1 MRSCLPNANK
11 TCSCNHVHSRTGH
24 LGPLNPCFQAL
35 AIILGSEFV
44 PFGVRTVLWTNT
56 TSSLWG
62 PDMWKQ
68 LGCGP
73 GWAQRQSRAL
83 IVVTNLALWL
93 NAMCVCSARSSF
105 KVPYTGAW
113 VGFGETG
120 IAEGCHP
127 DCRGNFPFLVTLPP
141 PPQALDPNPVSAPL
155 FRSHPSIMVPLTPL
169 INLPLHLH
177 SSISRPLHQPHP
189 VLKA

>member
-1 MRSCLPNANK
+1 MRFCPPNANK

-62 PDMWKQ
+62 LDMWKQ
-68 LGCGP
+68 LRRGP

-93 NAMCVCSARSSF
+93 NPMCLCSACSSF

-127 DCRGNFPFLVTLPP
+127 DCRGNFPGNSSTPSSSSGPQPCLCSSLPVP
-141 PPQALDPNPVSAPL
+141 PFHHGALDS
-155 FRSHPSIMVPLTPL
+155 F
-169 INLPLHLH
+169 
-177 SSISRPLHQPHP
+177 HQPVPPLAFFHFQAP
-189 VLKA
+189 APASPCS